1 MTPLLTAL
9 DCEGQVHLIIGSN
22 PLASARCAKSVE
34 VGAKPKII
42 ARADADV
49 HYVLAKRI
57 EQGEVEWIKKD
68 LDDEDLTTFGREEVD
83 GVVDAVFVTSGGK
96 SNLSMYLHRKIRDCN
111 THADCRHTHF
121 ATMSEEADTCQRRG
135 CAQPLHFYSPI
146 HSLRRAATDWNHNI
160 WQGMQAGFTNKARD
174 SLNATTRIWQC
185 CRSPRH
191 YEAPN
196 MGRGP

>member
-68 LDDEDLTTFGREEVD
+68 FDDGDLSMLGREEVD
-83 GVVDAVFVTSGGK
+83 WVVDAVFVTSGGK
-96 SNLSMYLHRKIRDCN
+96 STLSMYLKSKIREHD
-111 THADCRHTHF
+111 THHYRRHTCF
-121 ATMSEEADTCQRRG
+121 AAMSEETDTCQ
-135 CAQPLHFYSPI
+135 
-146 HSLRRAATDWNHNI
+146 
-160 WQGMQAGFTNKARD
+160 
-174 SLNATTRIWQC
+174 C
-185 CRSPRH
+185 C
-191 YEAPN
+191 
-196 MGRGP
+196 

>member
-68 LDDEDLTTFGREEVD
+68 FGGEDLSTLGREEVD
-83 GVVDAVFVTSGGK
+83 WVVDAVFVTSGGK
-96 SNLSMYLHRKIRDCN
+96 STLSMYLYSKICGFHTHRY
-111 THADCRHTHF
+111 CRHTHF
-121 ATMSEEADTCQRRG
+121 AAVSEETNTCQRR
-135 CAQPLHFYSPI
+135 
-146 HSLRRAATDWNHNI
+146 
-160 WQGMQAGFTNKARD
+160 
-174 SLNATTRIWQC
+174 
-185 CRSPRH
+185 
-191 YEAPN
+191 
-196 MGRGP
+196 